1 MSDKDFINTNEA
13 VKRRQNMLGF
23 GVVIGVGVLVMV
35 GMSVSE
41 QPQQS
46 EQKIADQKAEQVKQI
61 EPNSVAVNPAQV
73 WMAKSANQM
82 DAIQKQIDGLNNQ
95 AEEQRKIA
103 ARIEERDREMMA
115 ALERS
120 RLDQANKDKEAE
132 QPASA
137 SVQATTVTAQA
148 FSPAVQ
154 VGQPTNTGAPFTPM
168 QPTQSTTPVQIN
180 AQYYGQSQQANT
192 NNVVTQGNGY
202 PPGQPNAV
210 EPRRRG
216 GVVVGE
222 LKKTASVT
230 NSDSPTPV
238 KPNRPKAKNFLA
250 PGTFTKATILTGAY
264 APTGGNAQQNPA
276 PMLFW
281 VDDLSQM
288 PNEQQA
294 DIKGCMVLASVVG
307 DKTTERGKVRLMS
320 LSCINNEDEEVI
332 SQPLSGYAVGEDSM
346 EGIRGEMIVRTGDS
360 LTMAIMADVVGG
372 FGRQLQYQSMQTA
385 MTPFG
390 QTSTIDPGKAME
402 SGAGAGF
409 GQAAQR
415 LSQYYIR
422 LAEDL
427 FPVIEINALREVH
440 LAITKGVDMN
450 ADYQEASSQS
460 NTSMNAMPMNPAAAA
475 AMMNPA
481 MAGMVGAS
489 NMLQQQSTNNAYR
502 Q

>member
-1 MSDKDFINTNEA
+1 MSGQDFINTNEA

-35 GMSVSE
+35 GMSVSD

-61 EPNSVAVNPAQV
+61 EPNSVAVNPSQV
-73 WMAKSANQM
+73 WMAKSANQI

-103 ARIEERDREMMA
+103 ESLEARNREMTD

-120 RLDQANKDKEAE
+120 RQEQAVKDKEAE
-132 QPASA
+132 QPTAA
-137 SVQATTVTAQA
+137 SVQPTNVTAQA
-148 FSPAVQ
+148 FAPTQ
-154 VGQPTNTGAPFTPM
+154 TTNTGAPFTPM
-168 QPTQSTTPVQIN
+168 QPTKSSAPVQVN
-180 AQYYGQSQQANT
+180 SQYYGQPQQANT
-192 NNVVTQGNGY
+192 VNAPAQSNGY

-210 EPRRRG
+210 TPMRRG

-222 LKKTASVT
+222 LKKTSLT
-230 NSDSPTPV
+230 SSDTPALV

-276 PMLFW
+276 PILFW

-288 PNEQQA
+288 PNEYQG
-294 DIKGCMVLASVVG
+294 DIKGCMVLGSVVG
-307 DKTTERGKVRLMS
+307 DKTTERGEVRLMS
-320 LSCINNEDEEVI
+320 LSCVNNEDEEVI
-332 SQPLSGYAVGEDSM
+332 SQPMSGYAVGEDSM

-440 LAITKGVDMN
+440 LAITKGVDLN
-450 ADYQEASSQS
+450 ADYQEASSQN
-460 NTSMNAMPMNPAAAA
+460 NTSMSAMPINPAAAA
-475 AMMNPA
+475 VMMNPA
-481 MAGMVGAS
+481 LAGMAGAS
-489 NMLQQQSTNNAYR
+489 SMLQQQSTNNAYR